1 MAFRT
6 WNYYWRL
13 LFSLVSCH
21 KLSICPVFLHG
32 LHIEQIISSIGISYL
47 STLEKNFTYFLCH
60 YLWLA
65 VSFLLS
71 CRNETIDQIS
81 STLFYVLLYLRLQP
95 SIVSLFLAHLCHE
108 NKFKQVAH
116 SVLPSVV
123 KSYSPGLD
131 LIKIER
137 KNSYVIITLVVV
149 LLMCCSEKLM
159 LFKLKNTVSFPSS
172 ANHSQFRLAITS
184 THVYKKIPTALK
196 C

>member
-95 SIVSLFLAHLCHE
+95 SIVSLFLAHLCHG

-116 SVLPSVV
+116 FVLPSVV

-131 LIKIER
+131 LIKIE
-137 KNSYVIITLVVV
+137 
-149 LLMCCSEKLM
+149 
-159 LFKLKNTVSFPSS
+159 
-172 ANHSQFRLAITS
+172 
-184 THVYKKIPTALK
+184 KKIVMSLLLWLWSSLCAVVRNWCYLNLRTLFLFHHLPIIHSLD
-196 C
+196 